1 VQEAERVMQM
11 PEYFYT
17 FVRTPEHNKKSKQ
30 ISDVTLD
37 ARFDDDT
44 VASRLSPRRESN
56 LKFSVLN
63 FFLGTGREAP
73 GQIPFYRASE
83 FQCVG
88 HYISTS
94 RLGCDLFSLPLSC
107 LNVFFLAAEGVS
119 APDDPL
125 QNSRSFPGT
134 GLLPNPLPVSLF
146 FPNPA
151 FRPRRAGK
159 QTT

>member
-1 VQEAERVMQM
+1 MQM

-94 RLGCDLFSLPLSC
+94 RLGCDFFSLPLSC

-134 GLLPNPLPVSLF
+134 GLLPNPLPLSLF